1 MDNWIVTIIS
11 GTIGAIIGTYGG
23 AFFLNYWQNR
33 KIRKIRNIAIKAL
46 KIILEYKKKSFSNA
60 ENQFNT
66 LTISEKR
73 AVIVALHKLGLPI
86 GLGTNEIFDIRNVHF
101 LDRTIDEDEVEGM
114 ITQVKQGNCDS
125 LFYMDVE
132 SYFTS
137 NFKMLA
143 RRSAARRYVKEVLA
157 KSTVSL
163 QQMQIT
169 SPQNWPSLFT
179 FGEYKIIL
187 AFREQVNDSYFFELN
202 GNPNKEKIDTLLND
216 IDLGLWDDYLCWSIE
231 AYQNVKSQNIMT
243 QILTAKL
250 ANNDNSSIVANTIPP
265 EEEQKS

>member
-86 GLGTNEIFDIRNVHF
+86 GLVLPMKYLTFAMFI
-101 LDRTIDEDEVEGM
+101 
-114 ITQVKQGNCDS
+114 S
-125 LFYMDVE
+125 L
-132 SYFTS
+132 
-137 NFKMLA
+137 
-143 RRSAARRYVKEVLA
+143 
-157 KSTVSL
+157 
-163 QQMQIT
+163 I
-169 SPQNWPSLFT
+169 
-179 FGEYKIIL
+179 G
-187 AFREQVNDSYFFELN
+187 
-202 GNPNKEKIDTLLND
+202 LLTKTK
-216 IDLGLWDDYLCWSIE
+216 WK
-231 AYQNVKSQNIMT
+231 A
-243 QILTAKL
+243 
-250 ANNDNSSIVANTIPP
+250 
-265 EEEQKS
+265 